1 MRKLRYRIFR
11 LVVYSLGQQISQGL
25 ALAQRNSPIQG
36 STNGLPRIASTSPS
50 ALPRTRCRSW
60 GVGSSARSSPF
71 ALGCALSL
79 AGQPT
84 TSRRPYP
91 AMTSQNSAE
100 KAR

>member
-1 MRKLRYRIFR
+1 MQKLSYRIFH
-11 LVVYSLGQQISQGL
+11 LVVYSLGLQISQGL

-36 STNGLPRIASTSPS
+36 STNGLPCIATISPS
-50 ALPRTRCRSW
+50 ALPRTLCRS
-60 GVGSSARSSPF
+60 GCVGSSAQSSPF
-71 ALGCALSL
+71 AFGLAVTL

-91 AMTSQNSAE
+91 AITSQNSAE